1 MMPVIRRGSAEDLEA
16 IAAIQYHSEGASQW
30 NPPDYLAHDLYVAI
44 QGSRVAGFVAAR
56 AVAPDEIEILNL
68 AVAKEFR
75 RQGIGGALLKTI
87 FRNWKGAVFLEVRA
101 SNEAAIKFYK
111 YLGFQEVSRRTGYYD
126 SPPETAIVMKFHS
139 C

>member
-56 AVAPDEIEILNL
+56 AVAGVLNP
-68 AVAKEFR
+68 AFNVAPNNRIGDGTNTNDVPYQETIPYVGFAQSGRDR
-75 RQGIGGALLKTI
+75 RHTDPGEAGCTMNGG
-87 FRNWKGAVFLEVRA
+87 
-101 SNEAAIKFYK
+101 
-111 YLGFQEVSRRTGYYD
+111 
-126 SPPETAIVMKFHS
+126 SPCPIN
-139 C
+139 